1 MRELLTRIRLMMM
14 MAVCGGQDYCK
25 TQADAVREL
34 FVWGDVVAGA
44 TELLGGEL
52 EQERSSSR
60 PRLSTFLHT
69 NSDADG
75 DAIIVNQSIRM
86 TSETTT

>member
-1 MRELLTRIRLMMM
+1 
-14 MAVCGGQDYCK
+14 
-25 TQADAVREL
+25 
-34 FVWGDVVAGA
+34 VVAGA